1 MLYPH
6 KVKLVCPDITNS
18 LNKLSF
24 LRKNQLDTVHEINGQ
39 EKHKNMMWDK
49 FVTKKMILIN

>member
-39 EKHKNMMWDK
+39 EKHKNID
-49 FVTKKMILIN
+49 VRQVCY